1 MRPRE
6 RRPALRSRVVILLG
20 LLTALGCAT
29 RDMEMPLGLRILA
42 EGYFAYGR
50 VVGFFVSTDP
60 EGLEGFEIQLYRELG
75 EVTAVGLD
83 VEPGGDVY
91 VAVSQRQRHGVSD
104 NRMKAYWLLDDL
116 ASDHVE
122 DRQRYIEKWAER
134 GGDPISWY
142 TENAD
147 SLLRVRDTSGDAR
160 ADEVVEVARFQE
172 ILTGIG
178 SSVLVA
184 GDTIWFTDVP
194 NLWRLRDADGDG
206 VAEERESVA
215 RGFGVTT
222 SLGGHDLHGLGWGP
236 DGRIYFS
243 MGDRGYNL
251 VTREG
256 HTLRPPL
263 VVSRGAVFRMQPDG
277 SELEVFATGLR
288 NPQDLVFDDFGNL
301 FTGDNNADGADEA
314 RLVYVVEGG
323 DSGWAMPV
331 QTLEGDYFHGPWEA
345 ERLWE
350 MQHPGQPAWIL
361 PPIGHL
367 PRGPAGA
374 AMDPG
379 LGGLPEIFRGR
390 ILIADY
396 QYMKARS
403 GVHAFGVEPQGA
415 GFRLADRQQLVGSI
429 LPTDLVFGPDGALYL
444 TEFDQF
450 EETSRVFRMA
460 DPAHLVRPEVV
471 ALGEMLAEGFDGRST
486 PELATLLGHADRRAR
501 RGAQHAL
508 ARRDAVEALAE
519 VARDP
524 GAPLL
529 ARIHALW
536 GLGQIGPHAAER
548 TGWTDLAWSRGDHPE
563 VRVQVLGV
571 VGEIRSEGW
580 VPELLVALQ
589 DDSAPRAQ
597 ARAARSLGRVGGPE
611 AVGPLLEV
619 LRRNGDRDVF
629 LRHAVVYSLEQIDAF
644 EELLAGSAD
653 PSSSVRMGV
662 LLALRGWEDPRI
674 EIFLRDPDPGLVVE
688 AARAIYDADIEDAL
702 PALAAMAGTPLPLD
716 EEGDRQ
722 ASEALHR
729 RVIAA
734 NLALGGSENA
744 LAVAR
749 HAMNPA
755 TPPSMRGLALAT
767 LADFSEPPPRE
778 PVFGFYRGWPQRPP
792 ERVHAALDL
801 LVPALVGT
809 QYEGRALEIAR
820 AYGRVPLSDEDLLD
834 RVESWFE
841 PIDLKVASLRVLAER
856 RSPLLSPAIDS
867 ALESRRPELRAEAR
881 DALAGLRADAAVAS
895 VAALSAGAPRLE
907 RQRAFATLAAAATPA
922 ADALLREELL
932 RLQQDELDPALALD
946 LVEAA
951 EARGPALAPDLL
963 AYRESLRPGDLVAG
977 RRIALMGGDA
987 ERGGRV
993 FEGPGDCQRCHGAG
1007 AAGSQGRAGPDLAGI
1022 GRRRD
1027 RESLLRSLVD
1037 PQAEIAPGFG
1047 VVRVELQGGEIIEG
1061 TLVEE
1066 GADALTLERGG
1077 DRIRLARGDLRGVS
1091 LASSPMPAMGLV
1103 LSLPQLRD
1111 LIEYLATR

>member
-1 MRPRE
+1 MRPTCCSAGPRTP
-6 RRPALRSRVVILLG
+6 RP
-20 LLTALGCAT
+20 
-29 RDMEMPLGLRILA
+29 
-42 EGYFAYGR
+42 
-50 VVGFFVSTDP
+50 
-60 EGLEGFEIQLYRELG
+60 
-75 EVTAVGLD
+75 
-83 VEPGGDVY
+83 
-91 VAVSQRQRHGVSD
+91 
-104 NRMKAYWLLDDL
+104 
-116 ASDHVE
+116 
-122 DRQRYIEKWAER
+122 
-134 GGDPISWY
+134 
-142 TENAD
+142 
-147 SLLRVRDTSGDAR
+147 
-160 ADEVVEVARFQE
+160 
-172 ILTGIG
+172 
-178 SSVLVA
+178 
-184 GDTIWFTDVP
+184 
-194 NLWRLRDADGDG
+194 
-206 VAEERESVA
+206 
-215 RGFGVTT
+215 
-222 SLGGHDLHGLGWGP
+222 
-236 DGRIYFS
+236 
-243 MGDRGYNL
+243 
-251 VTREG
+251 
-256 HTLRPPL
+256 
-263 VVSRGAVFRMQPDG
+263 
-277 SELEVFATGLR
+277 
-288 NPQDLVFDDFGNL
+288 
-301 FTGDNNADGADEA
+301 
-314 RLVYVVEGG
+314 
-323 DSGWAMPV
+323 
-331 QTLEGDYFHGPWEA
+331 
-345 ERLWE
+345 
-350 MQHPGQPAWIL
+350 
-361 PPIGHL
+361 
-367 PRGPAGA
+367 
-374 AMDPG
+374 
-379 LGGLPEIFRGR
+379 
-390 ILIADY
+390 
-396 QYMKARS
+396 
-403 GVHAFGVEPQGA
+403 
-415 GFRLADRQQLVGSI
+415 
-429 LPTDLVFGPDGALYL
+429 
-444 TEFDQF
+444 
-450 EETSRVFRMA
+450 
-460 DPAHLVRPEVV
+460 
-471 ALGEMLAEGFDGRST
+471 
-486 PELATLLGHADRRAR
+486 
-501 RGAQHAL
+501 
-508 ARRDAVEALAE
+508 
-519 VARDP
+519 
-524 GAPLL
+524 
-529 ARIHALW
+529 
-536 GLGQIGPHAAER
+536 
-548 TGWTDLAWSRGDHPE
+548 
-563 VRVQVLGV
+563 
-571 VGEIRSEGW
+571 
-580 VPELLVALQ
+580 
-589 DDSAPRAQ
+589 
-597 ARAARSLGRVGGPE
+597 
-611 AVGPLLEV
+611 
-619 LRRNGDRDVF
+619 
-629 LRHAVVYSLEQIDAF
+629 
-644 EELLAGSAD
+644 
-653 PSSSVRMGV
+653 
-662 LLALRGWEDPRI
+662 RGWEDPRI

-688 AARAIYDADIEDAL
+688 AARAIYDADIEEAL
-702 PALAAMAGTPLPLD
+702 PVLAAMAGTPLPLD

-881 DALAGLRADAAVAS
+881 DALAGLRAEAAVAS